1 MRKDDETIIDK
12 SWFNAILGLTIGAN
26 MVVLGVETDLSCVG
40 CEEMNENLW
49 FVINSIFASIYVIE
63 FTLKLYYKGWEFLSS
78 VSSIVDSLL
87 VLLAVVDTWVLYFVF
102 KSGSMRTLSM
112 LRIVRVVRLS
122 RMLKFMTHQTELRLL
137 IQSFHDIHK
146 VLLPMILFGTCIIYF
161 GSLLI
166 RGLFHADFLAAVYP
180 SYSTWSGT
188 DYWGTIPQ
196 IMFTLFQLTTG
207 DNWAAEVAR
216 PVIEYNPWYC
226 LFFIPFI
233 MIMTLAFK
241 YAIIAKLC
249 DQIIESG
256 SVAANRQKNQD
267 AKIRQLI
274 QNLRTSFKAQN
285 MTRQS
290 LETFLAS
297 LTPERITE
305 ISDMLNLIESKEL
318 CELFDILNVDKADH
332 IVAEDYFGSLTR
344 LSGPALGKH
353 VTCIQIQAN
362 SLAIRSVEVL
372 ARVAKIEDRIHAIIT
387 DQFNDYF
394 PSSIG
399 PVRSLICA

>member
-1 MRKDDETIIDK
+1 MRKDDITIIDK
-12 SWFNAILGLTIGAN
+12 SWFNAIVGLTIGAN
-26 MVVLGVETDLSCVG
+26 MVVLGVETDLACAG
-40 CEEMNENLW
+40 CEHVDENMW
-49 FVINSIFASIYVIE
+49 FAINSIFASVYVVE
-63 FTLKLYYKGWEFLSS
+63 FSLKLYYHGWQFLST
-78 VSSIVDSLL
+78 VSNIIDSAL
-87 VLLAVVDTWVLYFVF
+87 VILAVIDTWVLYFIF
-102 KSGSMRTLSM
+102 KSGSVRTLSM

-122 RMLKFMTHQTELRLL
+122 RMLKFMTHQTELKLL

-146 VLLPMILFGTCIIYF
+146 VLLPMVLFGTCIIYIC
-161 GSLLI
+161 SLLI
-166 RGLFHADFLAAVYP
+166 RGVFYADFVAAVYP
-180 SYSTWSGT
+180 SHAAWSAN
-188 DYWGTIPQ
+188 DYWGTIPRT
-196 IMFTLFQLTTG
+196 MFTLFQLSTG
-207 DNWAAEVAR
+207 DNWAAAVAR
-216 PVIEYNPWYC
+216 PIIEYNPLYC
-226 LFFIPFI
+226 LFFIPFVLT
-233 MIMTLAFK
+233 MTLAFK

-274 QNLRTSFKAQN
+274 QNLRSGFNSRN
-285 MTRQS
+285 MSRHS
-290 LETFLAS
+290 LETFLTS

-305 ISDMLNLIESKEL
+305 IADMLNLVDSKEL
-318 CELFDILNVDKADH
+318 VELFDILNVDTNDD
-332 IVAEDYFGSLTR
+332 IVADDYFGSLTR

-362 SLAIRSVEVL
+362 SLAYRCVEIL
-372 ARVAKIEDRIHAIIT
+372 ARVAKIEDRVHSIIS